1 MATPVKPN
9 VPPAVAA
16 RPEETKVAPKPL
28 ETTPASSVSCVRP
41 AGQTKLVAAAPG
53 LASGGVQPG
62 KTIPTAR
69 IVTHPHP
76 AATTLTLIGSGHS
89 PGLIRPVATAS
100 VTSFHISKAVTV
112 APSSR
117 SVVTGP
123 IVTGFTPGPLI
134 TATAIPTQPAR
145 VRAPSGVQVT
155 AGTNWIS
162 KGPSGTPIAQ
172 QARITTYPLGQAAI
186 RPTGSRPLVAT
197 LAKQDLST
205 IRTLTQV
212 DKTKARP
219 TAITGVTAGT
229 LPLTKA
235 TEVAHMAPVVVTS
248 AKTVVATS
256 LPKGPTTG
264 PAIQI
269 AHLTNI
275 KGATGAARTPINTF
289 TPTPTQVKVLGPAD
303 STLPNTAPA
312 TVISS
317 GSLLIH
323 NTITGERTTTGPN
336 YTLPASYFYEPGQQL
351 VTPGQA
357 SRIVMTPVTT
367 TTALP
372 IKFEEKKT
380 VPSAPMLTEVCAP
393 VKAEIQD
400 EPSEESGA
408 TTPLGSPTKLCA
420 SPRPSILRKRDHEG
434 SPVKNLKS
442 AVQALNSPPAS
453 PPHHSKPESDD
464 GKDNSSGGS
473 STISATSS
481 PGLLDI
487 ENNMASVKTEILDTP
502 DAPEPVSP
510 RKKPR
515 KQQLTGNELQEVVS
529 PEEREEKKPKAIGV
543 RRRSAILLPNYRTNT
558 KLCHNHFHRPTDVRV
573 REERRPT
580 VGELSSQRGVT
591 EKARGWK
598 LYHLSTQM
606 EIMSERESEI
616 LGRLSS
622 MLDAVESSSVSS
634 VDTGRT
640 SEMIKTNM
648 QRSKVVRGQLEDS
661 RSQLLKLLDHSSPV
675 LDIITKN
682 ANKRQA
688 KKIKN

>member
-9 VPPAVAA
+9 VPAAAAA

-62 KTIPTAR
+62 KTISTAR

-76 AATTLTLIGSGHS
+76 AATTLTLIGSG
-89 PGLIRPVATAS
+89 PTTGLIRPVATAA

-155 AGTNWIS
+155 AGANWIS

-219 TAITGVTAGT
+219 TAISGVTAST

-235 TEVAHMAPVVVTS
+235 TEVAHLAPVVVTT

-303 STLPNTAPA
+303 STLSNTAPA

-393 VKAEIQD
+393 VKTETQD

-453 PPHHSKPESDD
+453 PLHHSKPESDD

-481 PGLLDI
+481 
-487 ENNMASVKTEILDTP
+487 P

-558 KLCHNHFHRPTDVRV
+558 KLCHNHFRRPTDVRV

-580 VGELSSQRGVT
+580 VAELSSQRGVT
-591 EKARGWK
+591 QKARGWK

-622 MLDAVESSSVSS
+622 MLDAVEGCSVSS

-661 RSQLLKLLDHSSPV
+661 RNQLLKLLDHSSPV
-675 LDIITKN
+675 LDIIKRH
-682 ANKRQA
+682 ANRRQA
-688 KKIKN
+688 KKTKY